1 VLFLAIMYVSFRAG
15 AFSGLL
21 GALVANLYLTYGFF
35 STHHPELSTGNQVWR
50 LSAALLLL
58 PASAALIGRL
68 RDRLELLLQK
78 EREAREAAEVERE
91 RTVRILENMTDGFI
105 ALDREW
111 RFTQLNAPAERL
123 LARPRDTLIGTDARI
138 ILPDHENNLF
148 YDHYRQALESGSPAV
163 FEAHSHLI
171 DAWFQVHAYP
181 SPEGLSIFFRDITE
195 RRRHVETL
203 QTISLNDELTGLY
216 NRRGFLTLAEQQ
228 CRISERTLRHFILVF
243 LDLDGLKQINDTLG
257 HAAGDRAI
265 IEVAVALRST
275 FRESDIVARLG
286 GDEFA
291 ALMLDTH
298 ASATP
303 ALLERLETAI
313 QERNSAGLPFRL
325 SLSCGV
331 SSFDPEAPCSV
342 DDLLRDADHA
352 MYERKRE
359 KKVQISS
366 PRP

>member
-1 VLFLAIMYVSFRAG
+1 MYVSFRAG
-15 AFSGLL
+15 ALSGLL
-21 GALVANLYLTYGFF
+21 GALVADLFLTYSFF
-35 STHHPELSTGNQVWR
+35 SPYHPELSTGDQIWR
-50 LSAALLLL
+50 LSAALILL

-78 EREAREAAEVERE
+78 EREAREAAEKERE

-111 RFTQLNAPAERL
+111 RFTQLNAPAEKL
-123 LARPRDTLIGTDARI
+123 LSHPRDALIGTDARVV
-138 ILPDHENNLF
+138 LPDQENNIF
-148 YDHYRQALESGSPAV
+148 YAKYREALESGTPAV
-163 FEAHSHLI
+163 FEAHSHLV
-171 DAWFQVHAYP
+171 DAWYQVHAYP
-181 SPEGLSIFFRDITE
+181 SPEGLSIFFRDVTE
-195 RRRHVETL
+195 RRKHVETL
-203 QTISLNDELTGLY
+203 HSISLNDELTGLY

-265 IEVAVALRST
+265 VEVAGALRST

-298 ASATP
+298 TSATP
-303 ALLERLETAI
+303 ALLERLDLAI
-313 QERNSAGLPFRL
+313 QERNSAGLPFLL
-325 SLSCGV
+325 SLSCGIAG
-331 SSFDPEAPCSV
+331 FDPDAPCSV

-359 KKVQISS
+359 KKIQISS
-366 PRP
+366 AQP

>member
-1 VLFLAIMYVSFRAG
+1 VLFLAITYVSFRAG
-15 AFSGLL
+15 ALSGLL
-21 GALVANLYLTYGFF
+21 GALVADLFLAYSFF
-35 STHHPELSTGNQVWR
+35 SPHHPELSTGDQIWR
-50 LSAALLLL
+50 LSAALILL

-78 EREAREAAEVERE
+78 EREAREAAERERE

-123 LARPRDTLIGTDARI
+123 LARPRGALIGTDARI
-138 ILPDHENNLF
+138 VLPEHENNVF
-148 YDHYRQALESGSPAV
+148 YQQYREALESGEPAV
-163 FEAHSHLI
+163 FEAHSHLA
-171 DAWFQVHAYP
+171 DAWYQVHAYP
-181 SPEGLSIFFRDITE
+181 SAEGLSIFFRDVTE

-203 QTISLNDELTGLY
+203 QSISLNDELTGLY

-265 IEVAVALRST
+265 VEVAGALRST

-298 ASATP
+298 TSSTP
-303 ALLERLETAI
+303 ALLERLDCAI
-313 QERNSAGLPFRL
+313 QERNAAGLPFHL

-331 SSFDPEAPCSV
+331 AGFDPHAACSV

-359 KKVQISS
+359 KKPHPSHREV
-366 PRP
+366 